1 MDDLLEQIG
10 GDLPVGAHGGLVAL
24 QELRVHVE
32 EELRVGVMRGDGEVP
47 GDGERPAVV
56 LAQQENVRGREHAQ
70 AVHFLRGRGNG
81 CSHLLE
87 HAGGGRERQ
96 RERVDAAVDVDS
108 QHAGGGS
115 GVPVREH
122 QSHRGVVQ
130 PVHAVQTVRQQ
141 RRFCLCMLTRGFIS
155 GLGGGFSGG
164 IVGRLTR
171 RLIR

>member
-56 LAQQENVRGREHAQ
+56 LTQQENVRGREHAQ

-96 RERVDAAVDVDS
+96 RERVDPTVDVDS
-108 QHAGGGS
+108 QHAGGG

-141 RRFCLCMLTRGFIS
+141 RRFCLCMLTRGF
-155 GLGGGFSGG
+155 GGEFGGG
-164 IVGRLTR
+164 
-171 RLIR
+171 LI